1 LPRLPDAYYEQM
13 SHPHGRLAWVAA
25 WWMNVGNQVINRQAL
40 DALEPTPSDRALE
53 VGFGGGFALRKLLRQ
68 CRRVSGADPSAAMV
82 AYTTDRYAAHV
93 EAGRLDLRKG
103 SVEALPWDD
112 ATFDKVLAV
121 NTIYFWDDIEQGC
134 RELRRVV
141 TEDGRVVIAAAAAA
155 TCRWF
160 RWGEVG
166 YFVPEEPVV
175 TGFLRSAGFG
185 TVRVIRRRN
194 LGGTQIFVAE
204 P

>member
-1 LPRLPDAYYEQM
+1 MPRLPDVYYEQM
-13 SHPHGRLAWVAA
+13 SHPHGRLARAAA
-25 WWMNVGNQVINRQAL
+25 WWMNIGNQVINRQAL
-40 DALEPTPSDRALE
+40 DVLDPAPSDRVLE
-53 VGFGGGFALRKLLRQ
+53 VGFGGGSALRRLLRH
-68 CRRVSGADPSAAMV
+68 CRSVSGVDPSAAMV
-82 AYTTDRYAAHV
+82 AHTRDRYAADV

-103 SVEALPWDD
+103 SVEGLPWDD

-141 TEDGRVVIAAAAAA
+141 AESGRVVIAAAAAA

-160 RWGEVG
+160 QWGEGG
-166 YFVPEEPVV
+166 YFVPEESAVV
-175 TGFLRSAGFG
+175 GFLRSAGFG
-185 TVRVIRRRN
+185 TVRVTRRRN